1 MHQNCN
7 NTPLIWASRYGH
19 IKMVERLLEAK
30 AQIEVQEVL
39 GNSPLILAAGY
50 GRDEVVKMLLE
61 AGADK
66 NLKDTFGNDALY
78 HSKSGRHPSITKLLE
93 VEDIVSAPSGTPA
106 TEYIKEGEAKG
117 VILPPQPPPKPAEP
131 AKDEVAG

>member
-39 GNSPLILAAGY
+39 GNSPLILAAG
-50 GRDEVVKMLLE
+50 
-61 AGADK
+61 
-66 NLKDTFGNDALY
+66 
-78 HSKSGRHPSITKLLE
+78 
-93 VEDIVSAPSGTPA
+93 
-106 TEYIKEGEAKG
+106 
-117 VILPPQPPPKPAEP
+117 
-131 AKDEVAG
+131 

>member
-39 GNSPLILAAGY
+39 GNSPLILAAMAPGDA
-50 GRDEVVKMLLE
+50 GLGAAALLLDAKAAIDHQRNSGGTALQAACECSNVEVAKLLLE
-61 AGADK
+61 RGADQRLRG
-66 NLKDTFGNDALY
+66 NL
-78 HSKSGRHPSITKLLE
+78 
-93 VEDIVSAPSGTPA
+93 
-106 TEYIKEGEAKG
+106 GEA
-117 VILPPQPPPKPAEP
+117 PAYAER
-131 AKDEVAG
+131 AVRKEEMLALLARHA